1 MFFELLVS
9 CHIIWIA
16 MFNFNIWEYTYK
28 SRQNVRQKKQYC
40 NCICKKNS
48 MEADVFMTS
57 MNTTISN
64 LKYKQSM
71 EYIANLL

>member
-1 MFFELLVS
+1 MQCSILISENTRTNQDKM
-9 CHIIWIA
+9 WD
-16 MFNFNIWEYTYK
+16 K
-28 SRQNVRQKKQYC
+28 KKQYC
-40 NCICKKNS
+40 NCICKKIS
-48 MEADVFMTS
+48 MEAGVFMTS